1 MRRGLYKVHFR
12 TQLGSGAGVVVLDN
26 GKILGGDSA
35 MYYVGTYQ
43 ESGNQFTA
51 VLETRFHTSSMGS
64 VLGVPNARLDIQGT
78 STGDTATLSGTTPSN
93 PSVRFGAKLE
103 RIAD

>member
-1 MRRGLYKVHFR
+1 M
-12 TQLGSGAGVVVLDN
+12 LDN

-43 ESGNQFTA
+43 ENGSQFTA
-51 VLETRFHTSSMGS
+51 VLETRFHTNNMGS
-64 VLGVPNARLDIQGT
+64 VLGVPNARLDLQGT
-78 STGDTATLSGTTPSN
+78 SSGDTATLSGSTPNN

-103 RIAD
+103 YIAD